1 MKVIFLDYD
10 GVLNNIP
17 YKQRVGDAYFTAF
30 LMPEKVKLVKK
41 IVDATSAK
49 IVLTTTWR
57 ANWRE
62 TGEQDH
68 RDGILTNKF
77 FAEEGLEVFSKT
89 PNITPY
95 RRSDEITLWLQDHK
109 DVLEYVILDDDPYFT
124 VEPNLSHFI
133 RTDPNEGLTEKDVQ
147 RAIEILNG
155 KLK

>member
-1 MKVIFLDYD
+1 MKVVFLDYD

-17 YKQRVGDAYFTAF
+17 YKQSVGEAYFTAF

-41 IVDATSAK
+41 IIDATSAK

-68 RDGILTNKF
+68 RDGILMNKF
-77 FAEEGLEVFSKT
+77 FADEGLKIYSKT
-89 PNITPY
+89 PDIHQY
-95 RRSDEITLWLQDHK
+95 KRSDEITLWLDAHK
-109 DVLEYVILDDDPYFT
+109 DVSEYVILDDDPYFT

-133 RTDPNEGLTEKDVQ
+133 RTNPNEGLTEQDVKM
-147 RAIEILNG
+147 AIDMLNSSI
-155 KLK
+155 